1 MSATQITAFNQ
12 SGMPGIEQAIVFGW
26 VARYFESI
34 CDEVSAENCRNISE
48 ILRNQSKGQQEVKP

>member
-12 SGMPGIEQAIVFGW
+12 SGIPSAEQVIVFGW
-26 VARYFESI
+26 IAEYYDSI

-48 ILRNQSKGQQEVKP
+48 ILRNQAKGQRG